1 MYLGTDDNKN
11 ATNFSSGKKVPLHPF
26 NYLQRLYRLSHIAV
40 AAISV
45 KACDEI

>member
-1 MYLGTDDNKN
+1 MTTKMPQTLVR
-11 ATNFSSGKKVPLHPF
+11 AKKVSLHSF

-40 AAISV
+40 APISV